1 MASAHH
7 AKAIKPVDPHVL
19 RLEVLGS
26 EQMSPS
32 IRRLTVGGAALAQFT
47 PLGFDQWFRL
57 FLPRADQHEFR
68 LPTRTSTLWYAQW
81 LATPSSQRPDCRNY
95 TVAAV
100 RPALNEMDIDFV
112 VHTNHD
118 SGLVD
123 GIAAA
128 WALNA
133 QPGQAIGL
141 LDQGIMFN
149 QHPATSSSL
158 LVADESGLPAVEGVL
173 RSLARDALGTAVIEV
188 PDAGDRRPLGE
199 PTGYD
204 VQWVVRT
211 EAAEPHATPGVA
223 ALARVVS
230 MPSLSPESYV
240 FVVGES
246 ALATGV
252 RRHAVGQGVPKDQ
265 VRFTGYWKAGVR
277 AGSVG

>member
-7 AKAIKPVDPHVL
+7 AKAIRPIDPHVL
-19 RLEVLGS
+19 RLDVLSS
-26 EQMSPS
+26 EHVSPS
-32 IRRLTVGGAALAQFT
+32 IRRVTVGGAALDRFT
-47 PLGFDQWFRL
+47 PLGYDQWFRL

-81 LATPSSQRPDCRNY
+81 LATPGAQRPDCRNY

-100 RPALNEMDIDFV
+100 RPDLNELDIDFV
-112 VHTNHD
+112 VHTNPD
-118 SGLVD
+118 SDQVD

-133 QPGQAIGL
+133 RPGQSVGL

-158 LVADESGLPAVEGVL
+158 LVADESGLPAIEGIL
-173 RSLARDALGTAVIEV
+173 RSLPREAVGTAVVEV

-199 PTGYD
+199 PAGYE
-204 VQWVVRT
+204 VQWVVRA
-211 EAAEPHATPGVA
+211 EAADPHATPGVA
-223 ALARVVS
+223 ALAHVATLPPLAS
-230 MPSLSPESYV
+230 DSYV

-252 RRHAVGQGVPKDQ
+252 RRHAIGLGVHKDH
-265 VRFTGYWKAGVR
+265 VRFSGYWKAGVR
-277 AGSVG
+277 AGSAG

>member
-1 MASAHH
+1 MATAHH

-19 RLEVLGS
+19 RLEVLS
-26 EQMSPS
+26 SAPVSPS
-32 IRRLTVGGAALAQFT
+32 IRRVTVGGAALAQFT

-57 FLPRADQHEFR
+57 FVPRVDQHEFR

-100 RPALNEMDIDFV
+100 RPAANELDIDFV

-123 GIAAA
+123 GVAAA
-128 WALNA
+128 WALSA

-149 QHPATSSSL
+149 QHPTTSSSL
-158 LVADESGLPAVEGVL
+158 LVADESGLPAIEGIL
-173 RSLARDALGTAVIEV
+173 RSLPREASGTAIIEV

-199 PTGYD
+199 PAGYE
-204 VQWVVRT
+204 VQWVVRA
-211 EAAEPHATPGVA
+211 EAPEPHATPGVA
-223 ALARVVS
+223 ALAHVAALPTLAS
-230 MPSLSPESYV
+230 DSYV

-252 RRHAVGQGVPKDQ
+252 RRHAVAQGVHKDQ
-265 VRFTGYWKAGVR
+265 VRFSGYWKAGVR

>member
-19 RLEVLGS
+19 RLEVLS
-26 EQMSPS
+26 SQHVSPS
-32 IRRLTVGGAALAQFT
+32 IRRVTVGGAALARLT

-57 FLPRADQHEFR
+57 FLPRADQNEFR

-81 LATPSSQRPDCRNY
+81 LATPSAQRPDCRNY

-100 RPALNEMDIDFV
+100 RPELAELDIDFV

-118 SGLVD
+118 SGRVD
-123 GIAAA
+123 GIAAS

-133 QPGQAIGL
+133 RPGQSVGL

-149 QHPATSSSL
+149 QHPATSSAL
-158 LVADESGLPAVEGVL
+158 LVADESGLPAVEGIL
-173 RSLARDALGTAVIEV
+173 RSLPREAHGRAVIEV

-204 VQWVVRT
+204 VQWVVRA
-211 EAAEPHATPGVA
+211 EAANPHATPGVA
-223 ALARVVS
+223 ALAHVATL
-230 MPSLSPESYV
+230 PALAPDSYV
-240 FVVGES
+240 FAVGES

-252 RRHAVGQGVPKDQ
+252 RRHAVAQGVHKDQ
-265 VRFTGYWKAGVR
+265 VRFCGYWKAGVR